1 MRLESVLRRNRRGK
15 RKRRLC
21 QHSDA
26 SEQHARSYL
35 YYRWGTTRYVYIY
48 IYVYMCMYIYIYMS
62 VCMYLCIYYIYIYT
76 CIYFFVCASPGGV
89 GAARLEVSSETKS
102 SEAHHEL
109 DVAEPE
115 RSCLLMRSILASTL
129 ACIHVA
135 TDAAIHDGRRRVVNK
150 SMLKG
155 AASERRLPC
164 LLLHF
169 LETWHKY
176 MWQPMLP
183 NTA

>member
-1 MRLESVLRRNRRGK
+1 M
-15 RKRRLC
+15 
-21 QHSDA
+21 
-26 SEQHARSYL
+26 
-35 YYRWGTTRYVYIY
+35 YVY
-48 IYVYMCMYIYIYMS
+48 
-62 VCMYLCIYYIYIYT
+62 
-76 CIYFFVCASPGGV
+76 F
-89 GAARLEVSSETKS
+89 

-109 DVAEPE
+109 YVAEPE
-115 RSCLLMRSILASTL
+115 CSCLLMHSILASNL

-135 TDAAIHDGRRRVVNK
+135 THAAIHDGRRRVVNK